1 MGVKDIV
8 VTVMLILSGIGV
20 FIYII
25 GFIWYAHTIKALNW
39 FYHDI
44 MGWHKP
50 DEKIGFD
57 GASFTAKCKICGKEI
72 LQDSQG
78 NWFEA

>member
-20 FIYII
+20 IIYII
-25 GFIWYAHTIKALNW
+25 GFIWYAHPFKALNW
-39 FYHDI
+39 LYHDI

-50 DEKIGFD
+50 NEKIGFD
-57 GASFTAKCKICGKEI
+57 GASFTSKCKICGKEI

-78 NWFEA
+78 NWFEI

>member
-1 MGVKDIV
+1 MNDILI
-8 VTVMLILSGIGV
+8 TIMLVLSGISV
-20 FIYII
+20 IIYAI
-25 GFIWYAHTIKALNW
+25 GLIWYAHPFKALTW

-50 DEKIGFD
+50 DTKIGYD
-57 GASFTAKCKICGKEI
+57 GTSFTAKCRFCGKEI